1 MSEMRSTSGYGWIF
15 RVELQFVP
23 WATHPIAALSGLAPN
38 GAGNKVDMYM
48 FRAIGPNPS
57 GLAPS
62 GFPVTGSKVAG
73 VIAGSLGVG
82 AEHY

>member
-1 MSEMRSTSGYGWIF
+1 MIQTLNTFGYGWIF
-15 RVELQFVP
+15 RVELQFAP
-23 WATHPIAALSGLAPN
+23 WATHPIVALSGLAPN
-38 GAGNKVDMYM
+38 GAGNKVATYM

>member
-1 MSEMRSTSGYGWIF
+1 MIQAPSTSGSGWIF
-15 RVELQFVP
+15 RVVVQFGLLVMSRFE
-23 WATHPIAALSGLAPN
+23 ALSGLAPN
-38 GAGNKVDMYM
+38 GAGNKVATYM

>member
-1 MSEMRSTSGYGWIF
+1 MFQTLNTFGYGWIF

-23 WATHPIAALSGLAPN
+23 WATHPIVALSGLAPN

-48 FRAIGPNPS
+48 PRAIGPNPN